1 MTPGTP
7 GQPDAGRGTEAERV
21 ALVRRPGPRLAEG
34 IVTHIARTPVD
45 LDLAERQHA
54 AYCDA
59 LSTAGWTVVHV
70 DPVDEC
76 PDAVFVEDT
85 VVACDGL
92 AVLTHPGASS
102 RRPEVAGTEKAVRS
116 LGLDVVRIVPPGT
129 IDGGDV
135 LQVGSTVYVG
145 LGGRTDRAGLGQLA
159 DHLAPLGRDVVP
171 VPLHNVL
178 HLKSAVTA
186 LPDGSMLALPDL
198 LDGAALPPLRP
209 VEEEAGCHVVPLGD
223 DRVLI
228 AASAP
233 RTAALIAD
241 LGYVPVVVEIG
252 EYEKL
257 EGCVTCLSVLID
269 PQGRHQVRD

>member
-1 MTPGTP
+1 VSPGTP
-7 GQPDAGRGTEAERV
+7 GRFAGRRGTAPV
-21 ALVRRPGPRLAEG
+21 ALVRPPGPRLAAG
-34 IVTHIARTPVD
+34 IVMHIPRTPVD

-59 LSTAGWTVVHV
+59 LSAAGWAVVEAEPA
-70 DPVDEC
+70 DDC

-85 VVACDGL
+85 VVVCAGL
-92 AVLTHPGASS
+92 AVLTNPGAPA
-102 RRPEVAGTEKAVRS
+102 RRPEVAGVGAAVAA
-116 LGLDVVRIVPPGT
+116 LGLDVVRIEPPAT
-129 IDGGDV
+129 LDGGDV

-145 LGGRTDRAGLGQLA
+145 LGGRTDRLGVQQLA
-159 DHLAPLGRDVVP
+159 KQLSPLGRQVIP
-171 VPLHNVL
+171 VPLRDVL

-186 LPDGSMLALPDL
+186 LPDGTLLALPDL
-198 LDGAALPPLRP
+198 VDGTALPALRP
-209 VEEEAGCHVVPLGD
+209 VDEEAGCHVVPLGN

-233 RTAALIAD
+233 RTADLIAR
-241 LGYVPVVVEIG
+241 LGYAPVVVDIG

-269 PQGRHQVRD
+269 PQGRHQVRS